1 MSLENIL
8 KMNYKSIYFDEGT
21 QKIRFTSDSTS
32 NVPYTMKYV
41 GKMNRV
47 EFDAFIDFLW
57 EVYEDNLIPM
67 SELEKHYKDYREFI
81 DRKKELFRRK

>member
-1 MSLENIL
+1 
-8 KMNYKSIYFDEGT
+8 
-21 QKIRFTSDSTS
+21 
-32 NVPYTMKYV
+32 MKYV

>member
-47 EFDAFIDFLW
+47 EFDAFI
-57 EVYEDNLIPM
+57 
-67 SELEKHYKDYREFI
+67 
-81 DRKKELFRRK
+81 